1 MGKLAKDLC
10 AESGAIIGSLT
21 FLGGVAHAFLPS
33 VNCPD
38 GRDENPM
45 PGPEDPR
52 SSSPIFLSKIFLAG
66 FRLRRITRAKP
77 WHSL

>member
-21 FLGGVAHAFLPS
+21 FLGGLAHAFLPS
-33 VNCPD
+33 VNSPD
-38 GRDENPM
+38 GGDENPV

-52 SSSPIFLSKIFLAG
+52 GSSPLFLSKIFPAG
-66 FRLRRITRAKP
+66 FR
-77 WHSL
+77 